1 MLTKKRA
8 LHRKEEHAK
17 KNKCTFQTECACYYN
32 KLVLRLRPG
41 LIDPS
46 DYDFMS

>member
-17 KNKCTFQTECACYYN
+17 KINAHSRQNAHAITISLCCVF
-32 KLVLRLRPG
+32 VPV
-41 LIDPS
+41 
-46 DYDFMS
+46 